1 MNDLINMVHTLN
13 GNLVILNN
21 TVWSAQNNS
30 DPSTFTTVLIELHEL
45 FYLNENFRFL
55 TEKKARLIQL

>member
-30 DPSTFTTVLIELHEL
+30 DPNTFTTVLIELHEL